1 MWCAWEEKLKLE
13 QVSVNTM
20 ETEAGNRDSTP
31 LVNPD
36 KLKNERAIVR
46 MFSSHKLSDQKSDS
60 SNTHFFLCNT

>member
-1 MWCAWEEKLKLE
+1 
-13 QVSVNTM
+13 M